1 MKFKGQTIA
10 SLQSLLMAYTNNFV
24 YYYDLFK
31 DENSYVDIVNKLVSL
46 FNKHNVK
53 SVLDIGCGTGKIDKL
68 LNDKKYEI
76 LGIDNSKEMIEHAQR
91 NYPDITFKQMDAET
105 FKLDEKFDAIIALDS
120 VLTFLTKEDAFETS
134 IKNIVNHMKKGSI
147 LFFNTGFTEKLI
159 PNDFIDHFVKEVK
172 KEGIN
177 YKKEYSMKRQGNL
190 LVTNIKIIENNKV
203 IIGEEHIHRI
213 ISEELVLKLLSDF
226 GCEVEVSGNSNKQG
240 HQPLEV
246 IAKKQ

>member
-1 MKFKGQTIA
+1 
-10 SLQSLLMAYTNNFV
+10 MAYTKDFV

-31 DENSYVDIVNKLVSL
+31 DEKSYVNTVNMLISL
-46 FNKHNVK
+46 FKKHNVK

-68 LNDKKYEI
+68 LKEKKYEI

-91 NYPDITFKQMDAET
+91 NYPEIVFKQMDAET
-105 FKLDEKFDAIIALDS
+105 FKLDNKFDAIIALDS
-120 VLTFLTKEDAFETS
+120 VLTFLTKEGVFEEA
-134 IKNIVNHMKKGSI
+134 IKNIVEHMKQGGI

-159 PNDFIDHFVKEVK
+159 PKDFTDHFFKEVE

-190 LVTNIKIIENNKV
+190 LVTNIKIYENDKV
-203 IIGEEHIHRI
+203 IIEEDHIHRI
-213 ISEELVLKLLSDF
+213 ISEDLVVKLLSELD
-226 GCEVEVSGNSNKQG
+226 CEVKLSGNSNEQG

-246 IAKKQ
+246 IAKKK

>member
-1 MKFKGQTIA
+1 
-10 SLQSLLMAYTNNFV
+10 MAYTKDFV

-31 DENSYVDIVNKLVSL
+31 DEKSYVDMVNKLVSL

-68 LNDKKYEI
+68 LKGKGYDV
-76 LGIDNSKEMIEHAQR
+76 LGIDNSKEMIEYAQR
-91 NYPDITFKQMDAET
+91 NYPEITFKQMDAET
-105 FKLDEKFDAIIALDS
+105 FKLDKKFDAIIALDS
-120 VLTFLTKEDAFETS
+120 VLTFLTKEGAFEEA
-134 IKNIVNHMKKGSI
+134 IKNFVSHMEQGSI

-159 PNDFIDHFVKEVK
+159 PKDFTDYFVKEVK

-177 YKKEYSMKRQGNL
+177 YKKEYFMKRQGNL
-190 LVTNIKIIENNKV
+190 LVINIKIIENDK
-203 IIGEEHIHRI
+203 IIIEEEHIHRI
-213 ISEELVLKLLSDF
+213 ISEEWVVKLLSDL
-226 GCEVEVSGNSNKQG
+226 GCEVEVSGNSNEQG